1 MAFVV
6 YAYVLAGT
14 ESAAMTSRLVLGV
27 FLVSLAVVIAG
38 LAHLRRR
45 GLQRPPGLVYEEE
58 EPGRLF
64 EGFNLS
70 EGLAAESPATGPSG
84 RGPVELPPVRRLL

>member
-1 MAFVV
+1 M
-6 YAYVLAGT
+6 LAGT

-58 EPGRLF
+58 EPGRMF
-64 EGFNLS
+64 EGFKLS

-84 RGPVELPPVRRLL
+84 RGPVELPPVRLRLL